1 MAAAKKGTKAKSS
14 KPKNRSTRGSTSGNK
29 SVEEFREALE
39 KSVTISRD
47 RIQEVMDDAVKRGRM
62 TRADANKTVSSL
74 VTKSRQQTDELLAEL
89 EKLLDQARRGVESR
103 VAPARKRAEKA
114 ASAATKRIRTTA
126 DPVVAEADKL
136 RRRAGVG
143 GGAPISGYE
152 DLNATQVKSRLKDMN
167 KADLRKVRTQ
177 EKRGKARKGI
187 LDDIEK
193 RLNA

>member
-1 MAAAKKGTKAKSS
+1 MAAAKKGSKAKTS
-14 KPKNRSTRGSTSGNK
+14 KPRKKPTRKATSGNK
-29 SVEEFREALE
+29 SVEEFRDALE
-39 KSVTISRD
+39 KSVMISRE

-62 TRADANKTVSSL
+62 TRADANKTVSNL
-74 VTKSRQQTDELLAEL
+74 VTKSRAQTDELLAEL
-89 EKLLDQARRGVESR
+89 EKLIDRARKDVETR

-114 ASAATKRIRTTA
+114 ASAAGKRLRSGA

-143 GGAPISGYE
+143 GGSPITGYE
-152 DLNATQVKSRLKDMN
+152 GLNASQVKSRLKGMN

>member
-1 MAAAKKGTKAKSS
+1 MAAAKKGSKAQP
-14 KPKNRSTRGSTSGNK
+14 KPRKASRRATSGNK

-62 TRADANKTVSSL
+62 TRADANKTMSNL
-74 VTKSRQQTDELLAEL
+74 VTKGRAQTDELLAEL
-89 EKLLDQARRGVESR
+89 EKLLDRARKDVEAR

-114 ASAATKRIRTTA
+114 ASAAVRRARTTA
-126 DPVVAEADKL
+126 DPVVAEADRL

-143 GGAPISGYE
+143 GGSPITGYE
-152 DLNATQVKSRLKDMN
+152 SLNAGQVKSRLRGMN

>member
-1 MAAAKKGTKAKSS
+1 MAAAKKGTKATS
-14 KPKNRSTRGSTSGNK
+14 STSKNTTARRSAVGNK
-29 SVEEFREALE
+29 SVEEFRDALE
-39 KSVTISRD
+39 KSVTISRE

-62 TRADANKTVSSL
+62 TRADANKTVSNL

-89 EKLLDQARRGVESR
+89 EKLLDRARKDVGSR

-114 ASAATKRIRTTA
+114 VSAAAKRARTTA
-126 DPVVAEADKL
+126 EPALVEADKL
-136 RRRAGVG
+136 RRRAGV
-143 GGAPISGYE
+143 ASSSPITGY
-152 DLNATQVKSRLKDMN
+152 DSLNATQVKSRLKDMS

-193 RLNA
+193 RLA